1 MAFKLLIAKL
11 FIFSLYNICIH
22 RYQQKFLDGMAI
34 VREHG
39 KPHLFLTFTAFGKW
53 DQNIK
58 SLFDDNG
65 ERTDDR

>member
-1 MAFKLLIAKL
+1 MAFELHITKND
-11 FIFSLYNICIH
+11 FFSYYTCFC

-58 SLFDDNG
+58 SLFKDNG